1 MLKEVRKTR
10 AAMDQNAA
18 PLLVHCSAGVGR
30 TGTFIVIDQ
39 VITAL
44 EQGSSNVD
52 IVDLIGIIREDRM
65 NLVQHTIQYKFAYQA
80 CCFFADPL

>member
-1 MLKEVRKTR
+1 MLTQVRKTR
-10 AAMDQNAA
+10 ALMDQSKA

-44 EQGSSNVD
+44 EQDNNKID
-52 IVDLIGIIREDRM
+52 IVS
-65 NLVQHTIQYKFAYQA
+65 QK
-80 CCFFADPL
+80 P